1 LIFIE
6 AYIEVLMLSVADKL
20 HNARCILADYREI
33 GEELWSRFNTGK
45 EGTLWYYREL
55 IKAYRKSENIPKRN
69 SEKEKLCI
77 LRSDLNFRKAWRHA
91 RRKRAF

>member
-1 LIFIE
+1 
-6 AYIEVLMLSVADKL
+6 MLSVADKL

-55 IKAYRKSENIPKRN
+55 IKAYRKSENIPTRHFDELERCVLELENENKKRVV
-69 SEKEKLCI
+69 
-77 LRSDLNFRKAWRHA
+77 
-91 RRKRAF
+91 